1 MSATTNPLGQ
11 KSGSTP
17 KATSVGLSAEVVTL
31 VCHAGRMPMLK
42 TNITALQIYE
52 EIFSIEVLLP
62 MWEAVTGIALRRGL
76 FDAVIGQVPVE
87 D

>member
-1 MSATTNPLGQ
+1 
-11 KSGSTP
+11 
-17 KATSVGLSAEVVTL
+17 
-31 VCHAGRMPMLK
+31 MLK

-52 EIFSIEVLLP
+52 EIFSIEILLP
-62 MWEAVTGIALRRGL
+62 VREAVARIALRRGL

>member
-1 MSATTNPLGQ
+1 
-11 KSGSTP
+11 
-17 KATSVGLSAEVVTL
+17 
-31 VCHAGRMPMLK
+31 MPMLK

-62 MWEAVTGIALRRGL
+62 MWEAITGIALRRGL